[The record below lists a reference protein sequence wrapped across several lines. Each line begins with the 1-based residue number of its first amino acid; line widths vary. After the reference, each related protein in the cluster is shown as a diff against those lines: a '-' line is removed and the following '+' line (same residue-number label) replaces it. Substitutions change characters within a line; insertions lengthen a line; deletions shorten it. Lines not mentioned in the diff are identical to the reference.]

1 MYRTDEKI
9 KYTIELINE
18 KVVPVLLKQVNDVE
32 KVYEIIVELSEN
44 LQIAQSKL
52 KSKEDLYL
60 LQLYMTIKEIKTA
73 AMTQALETKYDNK
86 LRQII
91 SKLDDIQKEKDKRV

>member
-1 MYRTDEKI
+1 MCRTEKI
-9 KYTIELINE
+9 EYTIELINE
-18 KVVPVLLKQVNDVE
+18 KVVPVLLKQVDDVE

-60 LQLYMTIKEIKTA
+60 LQLYMTIKEIKTV